1 MYNDVY
7 MRLMAGQVPA
17 SSTVCVPACAGCDN
31 KTGKRCEIFLIPA
44 LEWRK
49 SEGCRRHNV
58 TNGVE
63 SAGVLAAH

>member
-7 MRLMAGQVPA
+7 MRLMTGQVPA

-49 SEGCRRHNV
+49 SEGCRCHPWPRSK
-58 TNGVE
+58 E
-63 SAGVLAAH
+63 EAA